1 MGDGLGLLTAVYRDG
16 RVHIGGK
23 SYAAGTFAVHLL
35 NQYYKNDT
43 GARVAVFR
51 QSNWN
56 VQEQLAAGYLNETDF
71 LKAGEEILT
80 ILKTLPKLKPFSSL
94 DIAAEKQHISELF
107 TKENAATIQDYFR
120 RRAAV
125 AQQDRG
131 VISLGVLPPKY
142 DKSIFRKCETLCATV
157 LQALRFYDAIPEDM
171 RIAFSQL
178 RQFVS
183 HVDEA
188 ERFDEQHLLPL
199 AAEVFGKTPFPL
211 STEYMALPKRRN
223 SRILVTARRIAF
235 ESYYSFLLTDFFEG
249 LHYGHYPRRCE
260 ICGQYFL
267 MQSARRQKYCSYG
280 TAPELYHG
288 EKISCRR
295 YAIIRGKAERAKD
308 NPLKAAYEKRCA
320 AIRSEKSRGTI
331 SAEFAAAA
339 QAMAKRRL
347 ERAEEDD
354 VYAAKDFHKDLER
367 AKLYADAEKRL
378 SR

>member
-1 MGDGLGLLTAVYRDG
+1 MGLLTAVYRDG

-35 NQYYKNDT
+35 NQYYKDDT
-43 GARVAVFR
+43 AARIAVFR

-56 VQEQLAAGYLNETDF
+56 VQEQLCAGYLNETDF

-80 ILKTLPKLKPFSSL
+80 ILKTLPKVKPFSSL
-94 DIAAEKQHISELF
+94 NINAEMRHIATLF
-107 TKENAATIQDYFR
+107 TAENVATIQDYFC

-125 AQQDRG
+125 AQQDQG
-131 VISLGVLPPKY
+131 AICLGILPPDY
-142 DKSIFRKCETLCATV
+142 DKPLFRKCETLCATA
-157 LQALRFYDAIPEDM
+157 LQTLRFYDSIPEDM
-171 RIAFSQL
+171 RRAFTHL

-183 HVDEA
+183 RVTEA

-199 AAEVFGKTPFPL
+199 AAEIFGKTTFPL
-211 STEYMALPKRRN
+211 NTEYIALPKRRN
-223 SRILVTARRIAF
+223 SRILVTARRMTF
-235 ESYYSFLLTDFFEG
+235 ESYDSFLLTDFFEG
-249 LHYGHYPRRCE
+249 LHYGHYPRKCE
-260 ICGQYFL
+260 VCGHYFL

-295 YAIIRGKAERAKD
+295 YAIIQGKAERAKD

-347 ERAEEDD
+347 EQAEEDD
-354 VYAAKDFHKDLER
+354 TYAANGFYKDLER
-367 AKLYADAEKRL
+367 AKLYADTDRKMK
-378 SR
+378 S